1 VTHSMLVEFAVRK
14 LLQDHIIVTGE
25 IAPYGYGDEIPD
37 ALGFASRKSTLIEC
51 KASRSDFLSDK
62 KKSFRQKPDEGMGC
76 LRYYLTPPGL
86 VDPDELPENWGLYE
100 VKGGRVYRRKSARP
114 FKTRDIQ
121 GENAVLLAIML
132 KYKQEPDNVHIPK
145 YIKERKAV
153 IREAY
158 KRATGII
165 AFNETLS
172 KVKA

>member
-1 VTHSMLVEFAVRK
+1 MLVEFAVRK

-86 VDPDELPENWGLYE
+86 VDPDELPENWGLY
-100 VKGGRVYRRKSARP
+100 
-114 FKTRDIQ
+114 
-121 GENAVLLAIML
+121 
-132 KYKQEPDNVHIPK
+132 
-145 YIKERKAV
+145 
-153 IREAY
+153 
-158 KRATGII
+158 
-165 AFNETLS
+165 
-172 KVKA
+172 